1 MNNTDHK
8 VKESLLVLSP
18 QLLIKNT
25 EQKLISQVQEIYAL
39 TFRLMTQGWRRPS
52 ILLTGVLQPLL
63 WLLLFGALFQN
74 APIELFSSTDN
85 YSSFIGA
92 GIIVFT
98 CFTGS
103 LNAGLPLIFDR
114 EFGFLNRLL
123 SSPIES
129 RYSIVISS
137 SLHITIVSMLQVSA
151 IIYTV
156 SLTKNSIPS
165 FSSFLIIGTILF
177 LLSNSITSVSIML
190 AFILPG
196 HIELLAFLIAIN
208 LPLLFSSTALAPLV
222 FMPSW
227 LQIIACLNP
236 LSYAI
241 EAIRYAYKYNPNYT
255 NLIIMN
261 TVWGSISLF
270 QAFLILAIL
279 NLLCI
284 LLVKHLISYR
294 LEE

>member
-1 MNNTDHK
+1 MKKRLQSTQTP
-8 VKESLLVLSP
+8 VFVLHP
-18 QLLIKNT
+18 KLLINEYDQNVRHRSLEVT
-25 EQKLISQVQEIYAL
+25 AL
-39 TFRLMTQGWRRPS
+39 TRRLLIQGWRRPS
-52 ILLTGVLQPLL
+52 ILLTGILQPLL

-74 APIELFSSTDN
+74 APIELFSSTDS
-85 YSSFIGA
+85 YSSFLGA

-98 CFTGS
+98 SFTGS

-129 RYSIVISS
+129 RYSIVTSS
-137 SLHITIVSMLQVSA
+137 SFNITLVSMLQVIA
-151 IIYTV
+151 VIQAC
-156 SLTKNSIPS
+156 SLTGNPVPS
-165 FSSFLIIGTILF
+165 LQNLIIIISILL
-177 LLSNSITSVSIML
+177 LLSNSITGISIML

-196 HIELLAFLIAIN
+196 HIELLACLIVIN

-241 EAIRYAYKYNPNYT
+241 ESIRYAYLNYQSHD
-255 NLIIMN
+255 NSIVMN
-261 TVWGSISLF
+261 TVWGSVSLF
-270 QAFLILAIL
+270 KIFVILGVFNLISFT
-279 NLLCI
+279 
-284 LLVKHLISYR
+284 LVKQLISKR